1 VGHYKSECEEE
12 LHQKTTKKGSYM
24 LILDED
30 SSIGSGQ
37 SDKDYDYDD
46 EAEAAKTENH
56 EYNDEAKL
64 QDVGDKGQ
72 VLDKQADD
80 DEETESDKDEEEEAF
95 PGNSRM
101 KTTKV

>member
-1 VGHYKSECEEE
+1 
-12 LHQKTTKKGSYM
+12 M
-24 LILDED
+24 LILDKD

-80 DEETESDKDEEEEAF
+80 DEET
-95 PGNSRM
+95 
-101 KTTKV
+101 